1 MKRDS
6 QKLMQIR
13 YNRARKADPTIN
25 FEDYNFAANLVMS
38 RQVLDEFPDAFLAPS
53 WLLKSSKCHKLA
65 PIYDV
70 WNHETVPNSHYFN
83 PAGGSLTIYA
93 AREIKRDEELFVT
106 YGPHTHQNLMLIAI
120 YGMALESARGEIL
133 FFSDYEI
140 AQVLPSFDPEDNFAK
155 STLNEK
161 PSEDYLTANCEVK
174 MARLKTSDPNY
185 FFIKGKN
192 CTL

>member
-1 MKRDS
+1 MKKDA
-6 QKLMQIR
+6 QKLMRIR
-13 YNRARKADPTIN
+13 YKRALKADPAIK
-25 FEDYNFAANLVMS
+25 FEDFNFAANLVMS
-38 RQVLDEFPDAFLAPS
+38 RQLLDEFPDASLTPS

-83 PAGGSLTIYA
+83 PVGGSLTIYA
-93 AREIKRDEELFVT
+93 AREIKEDEELFVT

-120 YGMALESARGEIL
+120 YGMALESAKGEIL
-133 FFSDYEI
+133 FFSDNEI

-161 PSEDYLTANCEVK
+161 PSEDYLKASCEVN
-174 MARLKTSDPNY
+174 MARFRTADPDH
-185 FFIKGKN
+185 FFIRGK
-192 CTL
+192 T